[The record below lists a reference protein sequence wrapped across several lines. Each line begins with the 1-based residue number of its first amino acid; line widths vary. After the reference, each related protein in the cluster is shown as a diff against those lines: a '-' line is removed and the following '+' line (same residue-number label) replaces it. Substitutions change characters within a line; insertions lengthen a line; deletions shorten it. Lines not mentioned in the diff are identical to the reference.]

1 MEHIQSAI
9 RAYFDAR
16 QEELIQAV
24 CRLVRIDSTLGPAA
38 PGQPFG
44 PGPAAALDELVAL
57 AREWGLTAQNLEGYV
72 GAVDLNDR
80 ETELHILGHLDVV
93 DPGEGWTVTSA
104 FEPKLVDG
112 LLYGRGTDDDKGP
125 VLAALMAM
133 RAVKD
138 LGFSLKKNVRL
149 IAGTDE
155 ETGFRD
161 IHWYYERHPY
171 APHTLSPT
179 QISPSS
185 TSRRGTISR
194 PSGPLGPRRRRF
206 PASRPLPADP
216 G

>member
-161 IHWYYERHPY
+161 IHWYYDRHPY
-171 APHTLSPT
+171 APPSLPT
-179 QISPSS
+179 QTFPSS

-194 PSGPLGPRRRRF
+194 PSGPPGPRRRRS

>member
-57 AREWGLTAQNLEGYV
+57 ATEWGLTAQNLEGYV

-93 DPGEGWTVTSA
+93 DPA
-104 FEPKLVDG
+104 
-112 LLYGRGTDDDKGP
+112 RAGP
-125 VLAALMAM
+125 
-133 RAVKD
+133 
-138 LGFSLKKNVRL
+138 
-149 IAGTDE
+149 
-155 ETGFRD
+155 
-161 IHWYYERHPY
+161 
-171 APHTLSPT
+171 
-179 QISPSS
+179 
-185 TSRRGTISR
+185 
-194 PSGPLGPRRRRF
+194 
-206 PASRPLPADP
+206 
-216 G
+216 